1 MIVTSGFMAFGSLLR
16 CATLYI
22 DDPSHQIFTLSCHI
36 CSILNGM
43 SNIVVGSAPLA
54 ISSSWFSP
62 EERVTATTI
71 AQVFNGLGTGMSFLL
86 ASQIV
91 RPIDDLVSDNK
102 TITDEDR
109 TALALDIQ
117 WYMYSNAIPAAVL
130 FLLIL
135 AYFPSAPA
143 KPPSVSSNEAR
154 LDFLSG
160 FKEVMAS

>member
-1 MIVTSGFMAFGSLLR
+1 M
-16 CATLYI
+16 YI
-22 DDPSHQIFTLSCHI
+22 PDPDHGLFTISCHI

-91 RPIDDLVSDNK
+91 RPIDD
-102 TITDEDR
+102 I
-109 TALALDIQ
+109 IG
-117 WYMYSNAIPAAVL
+117 I
-130 FLLIL
+130 
-135 AYFPSAPA
+135 
-143 KPPSVSSNEAR
+143 
-154 LDFLSG
+154 
-160 FKEVMAS
+160 